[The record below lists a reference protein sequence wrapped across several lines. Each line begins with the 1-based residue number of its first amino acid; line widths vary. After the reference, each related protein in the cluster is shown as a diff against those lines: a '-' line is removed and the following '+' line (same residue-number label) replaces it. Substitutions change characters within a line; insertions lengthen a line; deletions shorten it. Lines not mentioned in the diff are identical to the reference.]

1 MISLVP
7 SRTAHAQEPVCV
19 PFLRGS
25 VSFEGLEPEIWT
37 KDVLVKG
44 LLGALPQPSM
54 GIGALSRWPPT
65 LTIPSVRT
73 GRKGRSGLLLD
84 SAQLA

>member
-1 MISLVP
+1 MG
-7 SRTAHAQEPVCV
+7 SRTADAEEPVCV

-25 VSFEGLEPEIWT
+25 VSFEGLEPATWT
-37 KDVLVKG
+37 KDVFGKG
-44 LLGALPQPSM
+44 LLGALPQPSK
-54 GIGALSRWPPT
+54 GIRASSRWPPT
-65 LTIPSVRT
+65 LAIPSVRT

>member
-1 MISLVP
+1 MISLVG
-7 SRTAHAQEPVCV
+7 SRTADAQESVSV

-25 VSFEGLEPEIWT
+25 VSFESLEPATWT

-44 LLGALPQPSM
+44 LLGALPQRVSE
-54 GIGALSRWPPT
+54 LF
-65 LTIPSVRT
+65 
-73 GRKGRSGLLLD
+73 LLD

>member
-1 MISLVP
+1 MISLVG
-7 SRTAHAQEPVCV
+7 SRTADAQESVSV

-25 VSFEGLEPEIWT
+25 VSFEGLEQATWT

-44 LLGALPQPSM
+44 LLGALPQRVSE
-54 GIGALSRWPPT
+54 LF
-65 LTIPSVRT
+65 
-73 GRKGRSGLLLD
+73 LLD